1 MKKEKGGCDDDDD
14 GGSCCVETAEGRTLT
29 FCRTSPRKHHFLFVC
44 VCVCVCS
51 GQTNLKL
58 MAAVKRDE
66 GQIDF

>member
-1 MKKEKGGCDDDDD
+1 MHEKKGGGD
-14 GGSCCVETAEGRTLT
+14 GGRCCVETAEGRTLT
-29 FCRTSPRKHHFLFVC
+29 FHRTSPRKHRFLSVCVSWC

-58 MAAVKRDE
+58 MTAVKQDE